1 MSETRPRELTLEELA
16 LLQVPAVRV
25 GESMPLRIPPGMHIA
40 IELLNP
46 VEGTVSP
53 VTTPT
58 ADPPDAMSSVGGGVF
73 GGTAPTRHPPNG

>member
-1 MSETRPRELTLEELA
+1 MSETRPRDLNPEELA

-46 VEGTVSP
+46 VAGA
-53 VTTPT
+53 VTPATAPT
-58 ADPPDAMSSVGGGVF
+58 AGPPDATGAVGGDVF
-73 GGTAPTRHPPNG
+73 GGTAPTQNPPNR